1 MKLIRFTT
9 ADSPNPLFGVVIQ
22 NQAVSF
28 AVLQSKVGKSFLHL
42 ADSRSYL
49 VNLPDS
55 EQEAREAVAWGEQHL
70 GELVEGERFPLNA
83 VRLLEPVE
91 VAALF
96 DFGLT
101 PRHLKNSGETIG
113 KYEKD
118 NPQTAPLLQAFA
130 KAVMAPKAKP
140 TAGQPEALSYYKSN
154 MNTIVG
160 DGETVP
166 WPAYTSRL
174 DVESELAVVY
184 GNVRQPVAGF
194 FIFNDVSARD
204 VQATEF
210 VGGFCL
216 TKDMAKG
223 NQLGPYLV
231 TPDEVGDPYNL
242 KVTVVVNGKVKY
254 QGSTSEISHKAE
266 DGRTRAD
273 PLRANVAKSVHLV
286 ARLRGTYGFRPGSH
300 PHHGL
305 RVQAC
310 GDCHLLNFGLFATPE
325 RNLIFDLND
334 FDETLP
340 APWEWAV
347 KRLAVS
353 FAVAARD
360 IHISD
365 KKAQAA
371 AIECVRAYREQLRE
385 FSKMSP
391 LDVWYYRLDSQ
402 TIIDTA
408 PDARIREKRK
418 GVIAKAKRRIGDYL
432 YPQISEE
439 VGDADA

>member
-1 MKLIRFTT
+1 MKLIRFTV
-9 ADSPNPLFGVVIQ
+9 ADSPDPCFGVVVQ
-22 NQAVSF
+22 DQAASF
-28 AVLQSKVGKSFLHL
+28 AVLQSKAGKCSPYL

-49 VNLPDS
+49 ANLPDS
-55 EQEAREAVAWGEQHL
+55 ERSAKELLAWGEQHL
-70 GELVEGERFPLNA
+70 GELGNGERFPLNT

-140 TAGQPEALSYYKSN
+140 PAGQPEPLSYYKGN

-160 DGETVP
+160 DGEIVP

-174 DVESELAVVY
+174 DVEPELAVVY
-184 GNVRQPVAGF
+184 GNEKQPVAGF
-194 FIFNDVSARD
+194 CILNDISARD

-231 TPDEVGDPYNL
+231 TADEVGDPYSL
-242 KVTVVVNGKVKY
+242 KVTVVVNGQVKY

-266 DGRTRAD
+266 DVFAW
-273 PLRANVAKSVHLV
+273 LRFVAPIK
-286 ARLRGTYGFRPGSH
+286 PGSVMGFGTIPDCTGCDH
-300 PHHGL
+300 DDFIDPGDEIEITIERLGTLRCRFAEPMGKLLPSRWPVREPLQKYHG
-305 RVQAC
+305 
-310 GDCHLLNFGLFATPE
+310 
-325 RNLIFDLND
+325 
-334 FDETLP
+334 
-340 APWEWAV
+340 
-347 KRLAVS
+347 
-353 FAVAARD
+353 
-360 IHISD
+360 
-365 KKAQAA
+365 
-371 AIECVRAYREQLRE
+371 
-385 FSKMSP
+385 
-391 LDVWYYRLDSQ
+391 
-402 TIIDTA
+402 
-408 PDARIREKRK
+408 
-418 GVIAKAKRRIGDYL
+418 
-432 YPQISEE
+432 
-439 VGDADA
+439 